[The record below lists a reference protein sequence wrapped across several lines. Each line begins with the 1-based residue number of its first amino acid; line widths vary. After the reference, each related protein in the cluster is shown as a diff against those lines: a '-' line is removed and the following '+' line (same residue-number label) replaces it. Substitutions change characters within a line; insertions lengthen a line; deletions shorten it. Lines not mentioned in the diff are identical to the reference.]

1 MQIVRAVAL
10 AADGFYEDAKNL
22 GETAVDCFTGGRRSQ
37 ITGLESLANG
47 AIKVSDV
54 LDYIKKQVGKD
65 TDKSDRQSWRKN
77 DFGKKLLE
85 YLEVNL
91 KRQLG
96 TLSLSPPS
104 VDKAEQQRVHLM
116 LIREFVRQMSA
127 HYEYFRSGEMKGSK
141 I

>member
-1 MQIVRAVAL
+1 MSRQMQIVRAVAL
-10 AADGFYEDAKNL
+10 AADGFYEDAKKF

-37 ITGLESLANG
+37 ITGLESLANSS
-47 AIKVSDV
+47 IKVSDV

-65 TDKSDRQSWRKN
+65 SDKSEKQTWRKN

-91 KRQLG
+91 RRQLG

-104 VDKAEQQRVHLM
+104 TDKAEQQRVYLM
-116 LIREFVRQMSA
+116 MIREFVRQLSA
-127 HYEYFRSGEMKGSK
+127 HYEYARSEAKQ
-141 I
+141 

>member
-1 MQIVRAVAL
+1 MSRQMQIVRAVAL
-10 AADGFYEDAKNL
+10 AADGFYEDAKKF

-37 ITGLESLANG
+37 ITGLESLANSS
-47 AIKVSDV
+47 IKVSDV

-65 TDKSDRQSWRKN
+65 SDKSEKQTWRKN

-91 KRQLG
+91 RRQLG

-104 VDKAEQQRVHLM
+104 TDKAEQQRVYLM
-116 LIREFVRQMSA
+116 MIREFVRQLSA
-127 HYEYFRSGEMKGSK
+127 HYEYARSEVKQ
-141 I
+141 

>member
-10 AADGFYEDAKNL
+10 AADGFYEDAKKF

-37 ITGLESLANG
+37 ITGLESLANSS
-47 AIKVSDV
+47 IKVSDV

-65 TDKSDRQSWRKN
+65 SDKSEKQTWRKN

-91 KRQLG
+91 RRQLG

-104 VDKAEQQRVHLM
+104 TDKAEQQRVYLM
-116 LIREFVRQMSA
+116 MIREFVRQLSA
-127 HYEYFRSGEMKGSK
+127 HYEYARSEVKQ
-141 I
+141 